1 MANQTFSEN
10 LLRAIVAE
18 FHVLNLQ
25 TASREMFGR
34 SYAQECSLK
43 RSLFTVQR

>member
-34 SYAQECSLK
+34 SYARWARTEDGN
-43 RSLFTVQR
+43 VH